1 MIQPNVKNIAIEV
14 MSHIMYASD
23 PMKTQCNANHA
34 FDEYDHVAE
43 YAIEL
48 LDEYDNVAVELM
60 NNKASI
66 EVVGDAISEALT
78 VYFSESLDE
87 DTTKYFASVFIAEYK
102 YITSNVSPEMNEEEA
117 QNIYLNLPT
126 VLGGYC

>member
-1 MIQPNVKNIAIEV
+1 MIQPNVQNIAIEV

-23 PMKTQCNANHA
+23 PMKTQCNANDA

-48 LDEYDNVAVELM
+48 M
-60 NNKASI
+60 NNKTAI

-78 VYFSESLDE
+78 VYFSESPDE
-87 DTTKYFASVFIAEYK
+87 DTTKYLASVFIAEYNH
-102 YITSNVSPEMNEEEA
+102 ITSNVSPEMSEEEA
-117 QNIYLNLPT
+117 QNIYMNLPT
-126 VLGGYC
+126 VLGTVVVE